1 MSDTIDSINAWLAL
15 PTDSEECERE
25 YDHTDNEWECLN
37 DITSCAYNDGHNLCS
52 HDGDSRTPL
61 EDAAS
66 SFELSPFF
74 PTKNNIQ

>member
-1 MSDTIDSINAWLAL
+1 MSDTRDSINAWLAL

-25 YDHTDNEWECLN
+25 YDHADNEWECLN

-52 HDGDSRTPL
+52 HDGDSKTPL

>member
-1 MSDTIDSINAWLAL
+1 MSDTRDSINAWLAL

-25 YDHTDNEWECLN
+25 YDHTDNEW
-37 DITSCAYNDGHNLCS
+37 AYNDGHNLFS